1 MISLG
6 LAALIGGIASAAAGI
21 TNGAL
26 AYNAQKKANETNL
39 EQVQQANEAQMQ
51 QVRELNAFNAAEAQ
65 KARDW
70 ETEMSNT
77 QIQRS
82 MADYQAAGLNPL
94 LAATN
99 GATYNAPASA
109 SGSMASIKAGHVQP
123 AALDLSGV
131 ASAFSSMTN
140 FMLINKMLGS
150 KGGYHN
156 TGYSVSQLKKMYG
169 ANWKTGGFEAL

>member
-6 LAALIGGIASAAAGI
+6 LAALIGGLASAAAGI

-26 AYNAQKKANETNL
+26 SYNAQKKANEENL
-39 EQVQQANEAQMQ
+39 RLTQEANQSQMQ
-51 QVRELNAFNAAEAQ
+51 QIREQQAFNAAEAE
-65 KARDW
+65 KARAW

-77 QIQRS
+77 QVQRA

-109 SGSMASIKAGHVQP
+109 SSSAASIKAGHVSP
-123 AALDLSGV
+123 EALDLSGLS
-131 ASAFSSMTN
+131 SAFSSMTN
-140 FMLINKMLGS
+140 FMLISKMLGS